1 MRPFPFK
8 VWFWYTFRKHWD
20 GECLVLTPYSHVLG
34 TQQTSFPD
42 AWTCILVLKVLPAA
56 TPAHWYWLPRW
67 GLWAPCS
74 MAHLFIVLGPAIAVD
89 GQQRN
94 LSQSLQKKKEKKEE
108 FQRQL
113 VPLSCDFSFTS
124 LLCRWQSSN
133 VLMFVSFF
141 PFIICILIFFFLPF
155 PPLMLLRR

>member
-1 MRPFPFK
+1 MVN
-8 VWFWYTFRKHWD
+8 VW
-20 GECLVLTPYSHVLG
+20 CLHPIPMSWVHNRHHSLMPE
-34 TQQTSFPD
+34 
-42 AWTCILVLKVLPAA
+42 PA
-56 TPAHWYWLPRW
+56 
-67 GLWAPCS
+67 S
-74 MAHLFIVLGPAIAVD
+74 
-89 GQQRN
+89 
-94 LSQSLQKKKEKKEE
+94 LSSKCSLQPLQLIGTGSLDEAYGLPVPWPTFSLCLALPLLWMVNKGIFHSLSKKKKKKKEE

-113 VPLSCDFSFTS
+113 VPLSCAFSVTS